1 MLRVHLAKRLSS
13 VARLA
18 RGRVGGR
25 SATTAIAALPAHVA
39 RRLANTRSVRRSL
52 GTNRCVS
59 RAFSTKA
66 TKAAEVSVEE
76 VYEKKT
82 PIEHVLLR
90 PGMYIG
96 SVEQTEQPMWVL
108 AESAA
113 LESESAAAA
122 SSGAASGVSEP
133 MDRHFERK
141 VVTYNPGLYKLFDE
155 ILVNAIDN
163 HARDKSTT
171 RIDVELPEAGSSTP
185 TFSVR
190 NNGRGIPVQFHAG
203 EQVYVPEMVLGQ
215 LLTGSNFADAKVGR

>member
-163 HARDKSTT
+163 HARDSRPRESTWSCRKPAAVRPLSRCAT
-171 RIDVELPEAGSSTP
+171 TDAASRCSST
-185 TFSVR
+185 
-190 NNGRGIPVQFHAG
+190 RGSRCTYPRWCLA
-203 EQVYVPEMVLGQ
+203 
-215 LLTGSNFADAKVGR
+215 SC